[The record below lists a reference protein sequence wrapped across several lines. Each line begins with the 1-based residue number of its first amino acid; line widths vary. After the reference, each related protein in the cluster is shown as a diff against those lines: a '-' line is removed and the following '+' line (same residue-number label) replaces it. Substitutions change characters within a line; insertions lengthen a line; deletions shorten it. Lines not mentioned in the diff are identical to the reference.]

1 MRVSKF
7 IKKSAH
13 CLKSLLHICSLLV
26 LFFLVVHSIELVEF
40 LKTWGLLSNKQCLEN
55 IAQVVKHTNF
65 HLYRICPAR
74 VIWKKPTIEDN
85 YINKQVQLLYIKR
98 RVSLKIRVTKKKNY
112 FNNLLLI
119 IIFN

>member
-1 MRVSKF
+1 MRVSK
-7 IKKSAH
+7 IHKQERTL
-13 CLKSLLHICSLLV
+13 LKESSTYLLSLGAF
-26 LFFLVVHSIELVEF
+26 FFLVVHSIELVEF

-65 HLYRICPAR
+65 HLYRVCPAK

-98 RVSLKIRVTKKKNY
+98 RVSLKIRVTKKKKITLTIY
-112 FNNLLLI
+112 F
-119 IIFN
+119 